1 MPSLADHV
9 TSARRDQGMI
19 GKLKG
24 VVDEIGEDYVIV
36 DVHGVGYVAHCS
48 TRTLAAMPG
57 AGEAVVLFIETYVR
71 EDMIRLYGF
80 RSALER
86 EWFLLLLNN
95 VQGVGAKVALAILS
109 TLEPPD
115 LANAI
120 ALRDIAM
127 VSRAPGVG
135 KKVAERIV
143 TELKNKAPAF
153 AGSASGTIG
162 LKQELGEGVAPA
174 PIADAVSAL
183 VNLGYSRDIAANA
196 VSAAL
201 KAAGE
206 GADSA
211 RLIRLGL
218 KELAR

>member
-1 MPSLADHV
+1 
-9 TSARRDQGMI
+9 MI

-24 VVDEIGEDYVIV
+24 TLDEVDEDHCVV
-36 DVHGVGYVAHCS
+36 DVHGVGYVAYCS
-48 TRTLAAMPG
+48 TRTLAALPSP
-57 AGEAVVLFIETYVR
+57 GEAVILYIETYVR
-71 EDMIRLYGF
+71 EDVIRLYGF
-80 RSALER
+80 GTALER
-86 EWFLLLLNN
+86 EWFRLLLEN

-109 TLEPPD
+109 TLSPAD

-120 ALRDIAM
+120 ALKDIAM

-143 TELKNKAPAF
+143 IELKAKAPAF
-153 AGSASGTIG
+153 AGSGAANIA
-162 LKQELGEGVAPA
+162 LKQELGEGVAAA
-174 PIADAVSAL
+174 PVADAVSAL
-183 VNLGYSRDIAANA
+183 VNLGYSRDVAANA
-196 VSAAL
+196 VAAAMKSA
-201 KAAGE
+201 GD

>member
-1 MPSLADHV
+1 
-9 TSARRDQGMI
+9 MI

-24 VVDEIGEDYVIV
+24 VIDEIAEDHAVI
-36 DVHGVGYVAHCS
+36 DVHGVGYVAFCS
-48 TRTLAAMPG
+48 ARTLGNLGG
-57 AGEAVVLFIETYVR
+57 AGEAAVLFIETYVR

-80 RSALER
+80 GSQLER
-86 EWFLLLLNN
+86 EWFRLLQN
-95 VQGVGAKVALAILS
+95 VQGVGAKVALAVLGTLS
-109 TLEPPD
+109 PSE

-153 AGSASGTIG
+153 AGEAGGTIG
-162 LKQELGEGVAPA
+162 LKQELGAGAAPA
-174 PIADAVSAL
+174 PVSDAVSAL
-183 VNLGYSRDIAANA
+183 ANLGYSRDQAANA
-196 VSAAL
+196 VAAAL
-201 KAAGE
+201 KQAGE

-211 RLIRLGL
+211 KLIRLGL
-218 KELAR
+218 KELSR

>member
-1 MPSLADHV
+1 
-9 TSARRDQGMI
+9 MI

-24 VVDEIGEDYVIV
+24 TVDEIAEDHVVV
-36 DVHGVGYVAHCS
+36 DVHGVGYVAFCS
-48 TRTLAAMPG
+48 ARTLGNLPG
-57 AGEAVVLFIETYVR
+57 VGEAVVLHIETYVR
-71 EDMIRLYGF
+71 EDMIRLFGF
-80 RSALER
+80 QSHLER
-86 EWFLLLLNN
+86 EWFRLLQS
-95 VQGVGAKVALAILS
+95 VQGVGAKVALAVLS
-109 TLEPPD
+109 TLPPSD

-120 ALRDIAM
+120 ALRDLAM

-153 AGSASGTIG
+153 AGEASGTIG
-162 LKQELGEGVAPA
+162 LKQELGEGVAPQ

-183 VNLGYSRDIAANA
+183 TNLGYSRDMAANA
-196 VSAAL
+196 IAAAI
-201 KAAGE
+201 KVAGE

-211 RLIRLGL
+211 KLIRFGL

>member
-1 MPSLADHV
+1 
-9 TSARRDQGMI
+9 MI

-24 VVDEIGEDYVIV
+24 TLDEIGDDHCVV

-48 TRTLAAMPG
+48 SRTLGSLPG
-57 AGEAVVLFIETYVR
+57 PGGAVVLHIETYVR

-80 RSALER
+80 RSGLER
-86 EWFLLLLNN
+86 EWFRLLQN
-95 VQGVGAKVALAILS
+95 VQGVGAKVALAVLS
-109 TLEPPD
+109 TLDPSE

-120 ALRDIAM
+120 ALRDIAT

-143 TELKNKAPAF
+143 TELRTKAPAY
-153 AGSASGTIG
+153 AGAASGTIG

-174 PIADAVSAL
+174 PVADAVSAL
-183 VNLGYSRDIAANA
+183 TNLGYSRDVAANA
-196 VSAAL
+196 VAAAL
-201 KAAGE
+201 KTAGE

-211 RLIRLGL
+211 KLIRMGL

>member
-1 MPSLADHV
+1 
-9 TSARRDQGMI
+9 MI

-24 VVDEIGEDYVIV
+24 TLDEIDEDHCIV
-36 DVHGVGYVAHCS
+36 DVHGVGYVAYCS
-48 TRTLAAMPG
+48 ARTLASLPAP
-57 AGEAVVLFIETYVR
+57 GEAVVLFIETYVR
-71 EDMIRLYGF
+71 EDMLRLYGF

-86 EWFLLLLNN
+86 EWFRLLMT
-95 VQGVGAKVALAILS
+95 VQGVGAKVALAMLS
-109 TLEPPD
+109 TLAPAD

-143 TELKNKAPAF
+143 TELKNKAPAY
-153 AGSASGTIG
+153 AGTASGTIG

-183 VNLGYSRDIAANA
+183 VNLGYSRDTAANA
-196 VSAAL
+196 VAAAL
-201 KAAGE
+201 KTAGE
-206 GADSA
+206 DADASK
-211 RLIRLGL
+211 LIRFGL